1 MAIIRAYYLQNV
13 NSDNKSDTHV
23 YHKTIP
29 SIKMR
34 YTCVSL
40 FMFFTINIIFFSH
53 HLSDLSFNFNEHKNG
68 LKQRTS
74 LFMQLNWKKFLYYDI

>member
-23 YHKTIP
+23 YHFL
-29 SIKMR
+29 
-34 YTCVSL
+34 C
-40 FMFFTINIIFFSH
+40 FFTINIIFFSH
-53 HLSDLSFNFNEHKNG
+53 YLSDLSINFNEHKNG

-74 LFMQLNWKKFLYYDI
+74 LFMQMNRKKFLYYDI